1 MDKINKIKGYFIAE
15 IYEKG
20 AMSKR
25 LSKHTAVFDY
35 TDKTLIVLSATGDGV
50 SIASFAR
57 VIGIPIGKASAN
69 F

>member
-1 MDKINKIKGYFIAE
+1 
-15 IYEKG
+15 
-20 AMSKR
+20 MSKR
-25 LSKHTAVFDY
+25 LSKHAAVFDY

-57 VIGIPIGKASAN
+57 VSGIPIGKASAN

>member
-1 MDKINKIKGYFIAE
+1 
-15 IYEKG
+15 
-20 AMSKR
+20 MSKR

-57 VIGIPIGKASAN
+57 VIGVPIGKASAN